1 MKLSVNSSVTAVLP
15 GEPTK
20 REQFAAEELRKYL
33 GVIFPG
39 IRVSFAAAGQ
49 PVEGLQILIG
59 GPERNAATALWISEE
74 AFDALVPGP
83 EGIYI
88 KDFGDTLIIA
98 GTSKNP
104 GEMERATLYAV
115 YELLERY
122 LGCSLAAYVNPE
134 IAGGE
139 YIPAC
144 KEVDLTGIAYVKAAA
159 DNTYRTAIAEYH
171 GRKVENV
178 LNLSFIDWLAK
189 NRYNRILTWMKV
201 YERYKELGLIEE
213 FERRGIRLTVGHH
226 DAIPTFL
233 PQRGNKYFPEHYY
246 ETHPEYYK
254 LLEDGTRFE
263 ITDHFG
269 AWVLCS
275 RNPELPRVIA
285 ENIINWIEKNPMVDT
300 IALWPLD
307 GRAPM
312 CTCPECS
319 KYSDIENYVY
329 MQNAIAKIIGKKHPD
344 IRIDML
350 AYSGLFDCP
359 DGSLELEPNLF
370 IDEAVTSATLKIRT
384 IGKPDGS
391 CITGTPY
398 EENLLKW
405 KKTGATVV
413 YYDYLMGTH
422 SCRQRYIP
430 AADEQQSNWK
440 RCMEVGISGSGT
452 QIEYF
457 NFWNH
462 IFNFYCFARTGYD
475 TALSMENHLEVFT
488 RIFGEGAPYIAQ
500 IIRMAEA
507 CLDGQVKIHTAGLY
521 LMEHIDKAAVYEAFD
536 KALASAKTP
545 EARNNI
551 RMMRLGFRYSDV
563 ECFYTII
570 GKDDFFRYVPYEECE
585 DPEGELYFM
594 SHHFDSSRWNDPGF
608 GIMLPLDCRK
618 QAEFIPDDWYNFELR
633 QK

>member
-1 MKLSVNSSVTAVLP
+1 MKLNGKSNLKVVI
-15 GEPTK
+15 PTSATS
-20 REQFAAEELRKYL
+20 RELFAAQELKKYL
-33 GVIFPG
+33 EFIFHG
-39 IRVSFAAAGQ
+39 ITVCIE
-49 PVEGLQILIG
+49 PDKNDIEGDKILLG
-59 GPERNAATALWISEE
+59 GPERNARTKEYLSE
-74 AFDALVPGP
+74 AVFDVTVPGP

-88 KDFGDTLIIA
+88 RAFGENTLICA
-98 GTSKNP
+98 GSSKHVN
-104 GEMERATLYAV
+104 ECERGTVYAV

-122 LGCSLAAYVNPE
+122 LGCSLAAYVNPD

-139 YIPAC
+139 YIPSLREA
-144 KEVDLTGIAYVKAAA
+144 DLTDIVYIKASA
-159 DNTYRTAIAEYH
+159 DNPYRTAIAEYH

-213 FERRGIRLTVGHH
+213 IERRGIRLTVGHH

-233 PQRGNKYFPEHYY
+233 PQRGNKYFPEHYF

-254 LLEDGTRFE
+254 LTEDGKRFE
-263 ITDHFG
+263 VTDHFG
-269 AWVLCS
+269 SWILCS
-275 RNPELPRVIA
+275 RNPEVAQVLA
-285 ENIINWIEKNPMVDT
+285 DNIIDWIGKNPTVDT

-307 GRAPM
+307 GKRPL

-329 MQNAIAKIIGKKHPD
+329 AQNAIAKIIGQKHPE
-344 IRIDML
+344 IKIDML
-350 AYSGLFDCP
+350 AYSNLFDCP
-359 DGSLELEPNLF
+359 DNLSLEPNLF

-384 IGKPDGS
+384 VGKPDGT

-475 TALSMENHLEVFT
+475 TALSMEHNLCAFT
-488 RIFGEGAPYIAQ
+488 KMFGEGAPYISE
-500 IIRMAEA
+500 IIRMAED
-507 CLDGQVKIHTAGLY
+507 CLDGQVKMYTAGLY
-521 LMEHIDKAAVYEAFD
+521 LMDHIDKAAVYDLFEKAF
-536 KALASAKTP
+536 AAATTPAS
-545 EARNNI
+545 RNNI
-551 RMMRLGFRYSDV
+551 RMMRMGFRYSDV
-563 ECFYTII
+563 ECFYTLL
-570 GKDDFFRYVPYEECE
+570 GKDDFFKYVPYEECE
-585 DPEGELYFM
+585 DPEGELYYM

-608 GIMLPLDCRK
+608 GIMLPLDCKK
-618 QAEFIPDDWYNFELR
+618 QAEFVPDYWFAFEC
-633 QK
+633 K